1 MTDNLVRLWVAARYF
16 TAYIS
21 PSILTPFKLKDITAI
36 GIIPA
41 RYASTRFPGKPLA
54 MIHGKT
60 MIQHVYER
68 ASKANFEAVMVATDD
83 ERIKDVVEGFGGK
96 VIMTSSD
103 HETGT
108 ERCAEAFF
116 ASDSSASV
124 IVNIQGD
131 EPMVNPD
138 HLNELIGCFEDDFVD
153 VATLISEM
161 EATKMDDPNTVKVV
175 HANNGRVLYFSRSPI
190 PHDRDGNHQVNPLK
204 HLGVYAYRASVLER
218 LVELKPTYL
227 EKVESLE
234 QLRWLENGYSI
245 KAVKVVDNGISVD
258 TPQDLENLLAIWKP

>member
-1 MTDNLVRLWVAARYF
+1 MIRLAASYF

-21 PSILTPFKLKDITAI
+21 PRILTPIKEMDISAI

-54 MIHGKT
+54 MIHGKP

-68 ASKANFEAVMVATDD
+68 ASQADFQSVVVATDD
-83 ERIKDVVEGFGGK
+83 DRIKDVVEGFGGK
-96 VIMTSSD
+96 VVMTSPD
-103 HETGT
+103 HTTGT
-108 ERCAEAFF
+108 ERCAEAFEL
-116 ASDSSASV
+116 SDSNAQV

-138 HLNELIGCFEDDFVD
+138 HLNDLIACFKDDFVD
-153 VATLISEM
+153 VATLISELDVTQM
-161 EATKMDDPNTVKVV
+161 GDPNTVKVV
-175 HANNGRVLYFSRSPI
+175 QAKDGRVMYFSRSPI
-190 PHDRDGNHQVNPLK
+190 PHDRDKKYQITPLK

-218 LVELKPTYL
+218 LIELPASHL
-227 EKVESLE
+227 EMVESLE

-245 KAVKVVDNGISVD
+245 QGVTVVDNGISVD
-258 TPQDLENLLAIWKP
+258 TPQDLENLLAIWKK